1 MRKPARFFSL
11 AKPKLRQSWNKYNMY
26 NIYRNAARE
35 PIIRGTPTF
44 FQQKW
49 GAKSRAR
56 AYHGEHIP
64 EKKWVRLFSPRLMS
78 AVDMPPEYL
87 AAHDGSEQAAGRGSG
102 LSTSNVNAQSY
113 SRVPVPVVR
122 QDKAASPNELISRQ
136 YQEMTPYMQMTFAPL
151 ERRLDTAIFRAMFA
165 TSVRQAR
172 QFVLHGAVKVNGKK
186 LLHPSYQLNPG
197 DMFQVDIEKVMYAT
211 GVQKSSKNSLPGL
224 EQKLAS
230 RKKISDRDHISSAE
244 KYAAPA
250 EGQGEGEAAA
260 NASVEA
266 VSEGSEAAQGDAAL
280 PELSEEAQQRWQRNE
295 LKAFLRRC
303 KALLALEA
311 KHLTAKEKQSLRL
324 LRSDAKRLLSR
335 PQDSE
340 LDVSELMQELQ
351 LVIKNQEVLAK
362 LNAEHTPGDQA
373 TAMEGGETAGEQQFS
388 REKQYRQTLDGL
400 SEEQKERAKE
410 IVGSA
415 RLSNEDMRRLKA
427 LLLADEENP
436 VDETKPYATPWAPRP
451 FMAAFAFIPRYLE
464 VNHDI
469 CAAVYLRHPV
479 ARKGRAEVPTP
490 FSYLT
495 NQLAHNCEAFR
506 SNSAA
511 IEPGCGKS
519 DDCYNNIN
527 LGPPTHASR
536 RLNVAPSLPPHP
548 TIRPPPTLSPPNQ
561 ADRLHAAIM
570 HKTPGPYTERRD
582 SSIADDPGPALKKK
596 KSRRGAESS
605 NQKRKCIST
614 ACIACRK
621 RKSKCDGA
629 VPSCAACASVYGTEC
644 IYDPN
649 SDHRR
654 KGVYREKTDGMKA
667 DDATLKILV
676 EAILNADEDDVDDVV
691 RRIRNCDSLD
701 NLAQQLLKDG
711 PGGPGSSAEH
721 SSDEHWPAQMDGE
734 RELAAYSD
742 ASDTRT
748 KGDHFFAE
756 AKRLI
761 MEGDE
766 FERPRLVTVQ
776 ALALM
781 SVREA
786 GCARE
791 ATGWVYSGMSFR
803 MAQDIGLNLEISPND
818 KKVMTDEEIDARRI
832 TFWGCF
838 NFDKCWSNY
847 LGRLPQLPKST
858 FTVAKFDVFPDE
870 DASPWV
876 PLTDKGFDESAK
888 QPSRTRAAALLL
900 SSLCEISS
908 DLLLFFYHPNH
919 IHRSSGKTI
928 ELKKLS
934 ELHKRLEEWR
944 KNLPKEFEAG
954 DGQLPN
960 VILMH
965 MFFHL
970 QFIHLFRPFLK
981 YSPSS
986 SPLPSHI
993 SPRRICTSNAGAIS
1007 KLMRLY
1013 KKHWNLRQICNI
1025 AVYMTHSACTIH
1037 LLNLPEKTAKR
1048 DFTHGI
1054 KHLEEISE
1062 DWLCARR
1069 TLSILSVL
1077 ARKWNCVI
1085 PEDAA
1090 QILQRT
1096 DELYGHYSTSEVPSP
1111 KSSTGLSPQA
1121 PTEETTAAQAHMQ
1134 ASHFKQHPSPGRV
1147 QFAQS
1152 AMAQAAAPQASIS
1165 ARLDMNNTPV
1175 TPQQQ
1180 PSQPQQDLGVT
1191 SQHIAYAPETLDSWG
1206 QAIMTTSPAASG
1218 YPTTS
1223 AAGLSSNAEAI
1234 RGFTGSRIAPSGV
1247 LTGQG
1252 AGLDNNQWILNDSAK
1267 WQHNFNGWDLGQS
1280 LPGAMQFAFPPQ
1292 GSLPLNTNPAVT
1304 AAAAANMQTMGHPPS
1319 NLEAFD
1325 ASMHDTRWLPDLE

>member
-1 MRKPARFFSL
+1 MQVTL
-11 AKPKLRQSWNKYNMY
+11 
-26 NIYRNAARE
+26 E
-35 PIIRGTPTF
+35 
-44 FQQKW
+44 
-49 GAKSRAR
+49 
-56 AYHGEHIP
+56 
-64 EKKWVRLFSPRLMS
+64 
-78 AVDMPPEYL
+78 
-87 AAHDGSEQAAGRGSG
+87 
-102 LSTSNVNAQSY
+102 SY
-113 SRVPVPVVR
+113 
-122 QDKAASPNELISRQ
+122 
-136 YQEMTPYMQMTFAPL
+136 
-151 ERRLDTAIFRAMFA
+151 
-165 TSVRQAR
+165 
-172 QFVLHGAVKVNGKK
+172 
-186 LLHPSYQLNPG
+186 
-197 DMFQVDIEKVMYAT
+197 
-211 GVQKSSKNSLPGL
+211 
-224 EQKLAS
+224 
-230 RKKISDRDHISSAE
+230 AE
-244 KYAAPA
+244 
-250 EGQGEGEAAA
+250 
-260 NASVEA
+260 
-266 VSEGSEAAQGDAAL
+266 
-280 PELSEEAQQRWQRNE
+280 
-295 LKAFLRRC
+295 
-303 KALLALEA
+303 
-311 KHLTAKEKQSLRL
+311 T
-324 LRSDAKRLLSR
+324 
-335 PQDSE
+335 
-340 LDVSELMQELQ
+340 
-351 LVIKNQEVLAK
+351 
-362 LNAEHTPGDQA
+362 
-373 TAMEGGETAGEQQFS
+373 
-388 REKQYRQTLDGL
+388 
-400 SEEQKERAKE
+400 
-410 IVGSA
+410 
-415 RLSNEDMRRLKA
+415 
-427 LLLADEENP
+427 
-436 VDETKPYATPWAPRP
+436 
-451 FMAAFAFIPRYLE
+451 
-464 VNHDI
+464 
-469 CAAVYLRHPV
+469 
-479 ARKGRAEVPTP
+479 
-490 FSYLT
+490 
-495 NQLAHNCEAFR
+495 
-506 SNSAA
+506 
-511 IEPGCGKS
+511 
-519 DDCYNNIN
+519 
-527 LGPPTHASR
+527 
-536 RLNVAPSLPPHP
+536 
-548 TIRPPPTLSPPNQ
+548 
-561 ADRLHAAIM
+561 
-570 HKTPGPYTERRD
+570 RD
-582 SSIADDPGPALKKK
+582 SSTAGDPGPALKKK
-596 KSRRGAESS
+596 KSRRAPDSS

-629 VPSCAACASVYGTEC
+629 IPSCAACASVYGTEC

-676 EAILNADEDDVDDVV
+676 EAILNASEDDVDEVV

-701 NLAQQLLKDG
+701 NLAQQIIKDG
-711 PGGPGSSAEH
+711 SDSGGPSAEQ
-721 SSDEHWPAQMDGE
+721 SGDEQWPGQVDGE
-734 RELAAYSD
+734 RELAGKMGELRVENGTIRFIGGTSHLIYLGGASSGHEAEAHTESLLPSVDPITSWTDVTSD
-742 ASDTRT
+742 VVLITHLLNLYFTYHYPYFTTLSRHLFWRDFAKGRGAIGQNSSHCSSLLVNAMLALGCHFTEVPGAFGDGSDTRT

-803 MAQDIGLNLEISPND
+803 MAQDIGLNLEVSSND

-870 DASPWV
+870 DASPWI

-888 QPSRTRAAALLL
+888 QPSRTRAAALHL

-919 IHRSSGKTI
+919 IHRSTGKTA

-944 KNLPKEFEAG
+944 KHLPREFEAG

-981 YSPSS
+981 YSPNS

-1013 KKHWNLRQICNI
+1013 KKNWNLRQVCNI

-1048 DFTHGI
+1048 DFTHGV

-1062 DWLCARR
+1062 DWPCARR

-1077 ARKWNCVI
+1077 ARKWNCAL

-1111 KSSTGLSPQA
+1111 RSSTGLSPQA
-1121 PTEETTAAQAHMQ
+1121 FAEETASAQSHVPQ
-1134 ASHFKQHPSPGRV
+1134 SHFSQHPSPSRV
-1147 QFAQS
+1147 QFTQS
-1152 AMAQAAAPQASIS
+1152 GMAQAVGPQASIS
-1165 ARLDMNNTPV
+1165 ARLDMKTGPV
-1175 TPQQQ
+1175 TPQQGHDQ
-1180 PSQPQQDLGVT
+1180 AQQDVGVKT
-1191 SQHIAYAPETLDSWG
+1191 QHVTYAPGTLDSWDAPMMASSPTAAG
-1206 QAIMTTSPAASG
+1206 MYPNTS
-1218 YPTTS
+1218 T
-1223 AAGLSSNAEAI
+1223 AGLSSNAEEI
-1234 RGFTGSRIAPSGV
+1234 RHFAGSRMASSGV

-1252 AGLDNNQWILNDSAK
+1252 AGLNNNQWILSDSAK
-1267 WQHNFNGWDLGQS
+1267 WQHNFNGWDLGQP
-1280 LPGAMQFAFPPQ
+1280 LPGAMQFAFPSQ
-1292 GSLPLNTNPAVT
+1292 GSLSLSADPAQHAAAVAA
-1304 AAAAANMQTMGHPPS
+1304 AAAAANLQAMGHPPS
-1319 NLEAFD
+1319 SLEAFD
-1325 ASMHDTRWLPDLE
+1325 ASMHDTTWLPNLE